1 MKFSWPFSLT
11 RNIVKKYNILN
22 EKIMKKTKI
31 NKNSKENPAKRKFKL
46 TDLIFFCKCKEPD
59 SIISQQNKENNS
71 KIFLKDSNYS
81 QNNIINLQKIE
92 KEETKSEKKS
102 FKKEKASFF
111 QSSAFFPTIEEI
123 SDELENFPEKELFFL
138 KKEGFSIIAR
148 MISLNIKNIFSNKQ
162 MRMKKSKSFYNAKR
176 EEKTAK
182 TPSFIQIFSFV
193 SEKVLEQ
200 IGKRI
205 KEDQIILCLD
215 LKSSIQVFF

>member
-1 MKFSWPFSLT
+1 
-11 RNIVKKYNILN
+11 
-22 EKIMKKTKI
+22 MKKSKI
-31 NKNSKENPAKRKFKL
+31 NKNNNENPEPKRKFKL

-71 KIFLKDSNYS
+71 KILLKDSNYS
-81 QNNIINLQKIE
+81 QNNIINFQKIE
-92 KEETKSEKKS
+92 KEEAKSEKKS
-102 FKKEKASFF
+102 FKKEKASIF
-111 QSSAFFPTIEEI
+111 QSCAFFPNIEEI

-138 KKEGFSIIAR
+138 KKEGFLIITR

-162 MRMKKSKSFYNAKR
+162 MRMKKSKSFYNANKD
-176 EEKTAK
+176 EKLSK
-182 TPSFIQIFSFV
+182 TQNFMQIFSFV

-215 LKSSIQVFF
+215 LKSSIQVIFTIEILLFILFLWVLFSLL